1 MGWLAEFPLFSRYP
15 LENLLAVSA
24 VIFCCGLY
32 TVLTRKN
39 AIAILMGIEL
49 LLNSANINLVAFA
62 RFGGAQIDGAVF
74 VLFIILVAAAEAA
87 VALAIVVGIYQNFG
101 RIDAEDITEMKE

>member
-1 MGWLAEFPLFSRYP
+1 MQWIGKIPWFSQYP
-15 LENLLAVSA
+15 LENLLVVSA
-24 VIFCCGLY
+24 FIFCCGLY

-62 RFGGAQIDGAVF
+62 RFGNADIDGTVF